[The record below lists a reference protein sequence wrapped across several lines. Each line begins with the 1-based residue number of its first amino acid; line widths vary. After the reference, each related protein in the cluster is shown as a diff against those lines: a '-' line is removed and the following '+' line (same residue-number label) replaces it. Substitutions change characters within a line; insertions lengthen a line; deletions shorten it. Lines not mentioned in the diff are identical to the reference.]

1 MHDVAVAN
9 AEDEV
14 VDAMAQLARRT
25 GLVVHVIVPRTS
37 GVVTHARRVAA
48 QDGLR
53 VEADLR
59 PNTVSL
65 RFGSD

>member
-1 MHDVAVAN
+1 MHELAVAK

-25 GLVVHVIVPRTS
+25 GLVVHVIVPRKS
-37 GVVTHARRVAA
+37 GVVTHAREVAA
-48 QDGLR
+48 HDGLQ
-53 VEADLR
+53 VEAELR

-65 RFGSD
+65 RFRAN